1 MMTLGP
7 LVLGAPWG
15 LLALAGLPAVLA
27 IHWFRRRS
35 PPRAVTGLFLYPPPA
50 PTAASGRRREQIVAT
65 PSLWLELF
73 AVLALAWWLT
83 DVYPASDQRGRHV
96 GIVLDDRLRLQARL
110 PASLPARLPA
120 LLPERASA
128 AATPADLIRQQLA
141 GRLSDLRPV
150 DRVTVI
156 ASGVVPRVL
165 AGPAATPEQGLA
177 AIAAWIPSAPWHELE
192 PATTLIQ
199 QITAQ
204 VAQDGGDVL
213 LASDRIQPDA
223 PAGMGW
229 IATGAPLAA
238 SGLAD
243 VRWVRDQA
251 GERLVVRVAESGSP
265 PARAL
270 EVRSSAALIATVPG
284 VAAGTV
290 LLPLDSA
297 KVHDGDALTVSL
309 LGADPFPSDDT
320 VHVERPSLRLVHIA
334 LSLPPGPQALVE
346 RVLQGIPGIVVG
358 PLSIKTDLAIGTRME
373 SQPGVWS
380 LRIAPSTGGDAALGP
395 FLVRRGHP
403 LARDLDGTG
412 LLWVG
417 GLPRAALPVE
427 SEALIS
433 AGNLVLL
440 SEQRR
445 GRDRLVTLHGDPAT
459 GTLAAHPLWPSL
471 MANLIE
477 ARRAALPGVADP
489 NRPAALPTMVVLPS
503 GSGAL
508 TVSAPDGA
516 DATTFTADTDGA
528 VLLPAL
534 RIAGAWQVR
543 LGDERNVWM
552 MLNVTTLDERMGDF
566 TSATTRTIEPT
577 ESGLVAVERRRS
589 AAERI
594 VPLILA
600 ALAGILACWF
610 WARNR

>member
-35 PPRAVTGLFLYPPPA
+35 PPSAVTGLFLYPPPA
-50 PTAASGRRREQIVAT
+50 PTAASGRRREQIVST

-96 GIVLDDRLRLQARL
+96 GIVLDDRLRLLAFLQ
-110 PASLPARLPA
+110 SG
-120 LLPERASA
+120 SSTS
-128 AATPADLIRQQLA
+128 ATPADLIRQQVA
-141 GRLSDLRPV
+141 GRLAELRPV

-223 PAGMGW
+223 PAGVGW

-251 GERLVVRVAESGSP
+251 GERLVVRVAASGSP
-265 PARAL
+265 PARTL
-270 EVRSSAALIATVPG
+270 EVRSAATVIATVIATVPG

-290 LLPLDSA
+290 ILPLNAA

-320 VHVERPSLRLVHIA
+320 VRVERPSLRVVHIA

-358 PLSIKTDLAIGTRME
+358 PLSIKTDLAIGTSME

-395 FLVRRGHP
+395 FLVRRGHS

-417 GLPRAALPVE
+417 GLPRAALPVD

-477 ARRAALPGVADP
+477 ARRVALPGVADP
-489 NRPAALPTMVVLPS
+489 NRPAALPTMVVLPP
-503 GSGAL
+503 GFGAL

-516 DATTFTADTDGA
+516 DTTTFTADTDGA

-534 RIAGAWQVR
+534 RIAGTWQLR
-543 LGDERNVWM
+543 LGDERSVWM
-552 MLNVTTLDERMGDF
+552 TLNVTTLDERMGDF
-566 TSATTRTIEPT
+566 TAATTRTIEAA